1 MDTDPRR
8 PGRWTDRA
16 ALPALWV
23 AALAHTALLWNLCED
38 AYISFRY
45 GRNLASGHGAVF
57 NPGEVSPVEGYSNF
71 LWVLLSAMV
80 EGVGA
85 SSPRWVP
92 GVSALLALVLVG
104 AVYRTARHSL
114 GVEVPAAFFG
124 TLGMVALGTFGAWST
139 SGLETMAHTLLL
151 FLALTQL
158 VTASSTRGGLMA
170 GVWGVGL
177 LLVRTEG
184 WAWAGLVGAVVLALR
199 FREGRPVARVLA
211 AYGLTILVVAVP
223 YELWR
228 GATYGSLVAATT
240 QVKVHF
246 GLSTLLRGVRQTT
259 NLALTL
265 LTPALVLPLAA
276 LAWTPRWRAR
286 AGAFAVLALA
296 VPAYAT
302 LVGGDYMPF
311 YRFHAAALGPFGVLL
326 ALGLHEVGARW
337 GSHRVWQVGLG
348 VALVGF
354 LPSMNL
360 HLVPAAVRVRV
371 NFRGNT
377 DQADLLSERERLDL
391 ERTSLATRYRKAAV
405 LRPYVQPG
413 DSYVWGAIG
422 AFGYALPD
430 LVLLDPFGL
439 TNRQALEAGVTRDGA
454 RAGHDTR
461 VDRDFFYDQRP
472 TLLRFRAFDGRPPA
486 ERLHEWAE
494 EIRALDPDALY
505 APELHVEAKET
516 VVIARLHLD
525 ASARAGAWAA
535 WEDAVTQRPRKH
547 KQR

>member
-8 PGRWTDRA
+8 PGGWTDRV
-16 ALPALWV
+16 ALLVLLV
-23 AALAHTALLWNLCED
+23 AALAHAALLWNLCED

-45 GRNLASGHGAVF
+45 GRNLAHGHGAVF
-57 NPGEVSPVEGYSNF
+57 NAGETAPVEGYSNF
-71 LWVLLSAMV
+71 LWVLLSAGV
-80 EGVGA
+80 EAAGA
-85 SSPRWVP
+85 GSPRWVP
-92 GVSALLALVLVG
+92 VVSALLALALVG
-104 AVYRTARHSL
+104 AVYRTGRQTL
-114 GVEVPAAFFG
+114 GVDVPSAFLG
-124 TLGMVALGTFGAWST
+124 TLGMVALGTFGAWSS
-139 SGLETMAHTLLL
+139 SGLETMAHALLL

-158 VTASSTRGGLMA
+158 ATASSTREGALA
-170 GVWGVGL
+170 GAWGVGL

-184 WAWAGLVGAVVLALR
+184 WAWAALVGAVVLALR
-199 FREGRPVARVLA
+199 FREGGPLGRVLM
-211 AYGLTILVVAVP
+211 AYGLTIVLVAMP

-246 GLSTLLRGVRQTT
+246 GLPTLLRGVRQTT
-259 NLALTL
+259 NLVLTL
-265 LTPALVLPLAA
+265 LTPVLLVPLVL
-276 LAWTPRWRAR
+276 LAWTARWRER
-286 AGAFAVLALA
+286 AGAFAVLAVA

-302 LVGGDYMPF
+302 VVGGDYMPF
-311 YRFHAAALGPFGVLL
+311 YRFHAAALGPFGLLL

-337 GSHRVWQVGLG
+337 GARARWQVGLG

-354 LPSMNL
+354 LPSVNL

-371 NFRGNT
+371 NFRGDT
-377 DQADLLSERERLDL
+377 DQQDLLSERERLDL

-405 LRPYVQPG
+405 LRPYLQPG

-422 AFGYALPD
+422 AFGYALPE

-439 TNRQALEAGVTRDGA
+439 TNRGALEAGVTRDGA

-472 TLLRFRAFDGRPPA
+472 TLLRFRAFEGRPPA
-486 ERLHEWAE
+486 ERLHAWAE
-494 EIRALDPDALY
+494 EIRAIDPDARY

-516 VVIARLHLD
+516 VVIARLYVD
-525 ASARAGAWAA
+525 ASARAEAWSA
-535 WEDAVTQRPRKH
+535 WKDAVEQRPRKG
-547 KQR
+547 RPR